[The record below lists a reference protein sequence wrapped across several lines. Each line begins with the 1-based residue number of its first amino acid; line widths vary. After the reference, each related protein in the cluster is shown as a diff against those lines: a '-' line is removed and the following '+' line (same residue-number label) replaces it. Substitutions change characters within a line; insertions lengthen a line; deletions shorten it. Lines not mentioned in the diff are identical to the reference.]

1 MLFNHCTFCA
11 RLMEFSILNEGL
23 FFSSLNEW
31 FRFISEFFLHFKDII
46 IELGCENMHYY
57 MKSGVKLQ

>member
-23 FFSSLNEW
+23 FFSILNEW

-46 IELGCENMHYY
+46 ELGYENMHY

>member
-23 FFSSLNEW
+23 FFSILNEW
-31 FRFISEFFLHFKDII
+31 FRFISEFFLHFKDI
-46 IELGCENMHYY
+46 ELGYENMHY